1 VRYALVDNSTLTA
14 AQRLLGHI
22 EVDNLYQIDGDI
34 LAFEGLLQAML
45 FYDGIY
51 CIDDYKSEHRLG
63 RQKLF
68 TFVSF
73 LNPKD
78 FNYEKLLR
86 SAQKSTDS
94 VMLRVQ
100 NGEVADEDF
109 RHFFDMLQTHLM
121 FTWDEHDGSNVFL
134 RIRMLEGES
143 GLTIDKYSALHEM
156 ITSQGYA
163 RGSSLEPPKSR
174 FFRRKSRPE
183 RHWDKRVVDDVSLF
197 ASSLNW
203 ISLRT
208 AFYILVA
215 GSTGMEA
222 VLHPIRHAFHLH
234 LAEKFL
240 SIPQSVVEPIVKM
253 VRDGTEAAIRAI
265 TSVSDPV
272 IFQKQI
278 PIFSAYLASRNV
290 PPQAFIDEALHL
302 REEGPFVEARKQLNG
317 LEEIVADHNLGSFV
331 REVNRI
337 QQSVKR
343 TSERLLSEYAVT
355 TPQGV
360 PVSPV
365 LSILNVPLKAKTG
378 LSIPDFG
385 WKLPLPTGLTR
396 LADAYG
402 FKAVFRSVA
411 TDLVS
416 IERLGKLYERIGSAV
431 ARSEYASRRKIE
443 SYKDRSSQETDA
455 SVF

>member
-22 EVDNLYQIDGDI
+22 KVGNLYQIDGDI

-51 CIDDYKSEHRLG
+51 CIDDYKKEHRQN
-63 RQKLF
+63 REKLF

-73 LNPKD
+73 LDPKD
-78 FNYEKLLR
+78 FNYAKLLR
-86 SAQKSTDS
+86 SAQKSTNS
-94 VMLRVQ
+94 VMLRIR

-109 RHFFDMLQTHLM
+109 RRFFDLLRTHLM
-121 FTWDEHDGSNVFL
+121 FTWDSHDGSNSFL
-134 RIRMLEGES
+134 RIRMLEGQS
-143 GLTIDKYSALHEM
+143 GLTIEKYSALHQM
-156 ITSQGYA
+156 IRSQIKA
-163 RGSSLEPPKSR
+163 KSFSLEPPRSR

-183 RHWDKRVVDDVSLF
+183 RYWDKKQVDEVSLF

-234 LAEKFL
+234 LAEKL
-240 SIPQSVVEPIVKM
+240 ISLPHSVVEPVVKM
-253 VRDGTEAAIRAI
+253 LRDGTEATIRAI

-290 PPQAFIDEALHL
+290 APQGFLDAALHL
-302 REEGPFVEARKQLNG
+302 REEGPFVEARQQLNE

-337 QQSVKR
+337 QQSVKK

-365 LSILNVPLKAKTG
+365 ISVLNVPLKAKTG
-378 LSIPDFG
+378 LSIPNFG

-396 LADAYG
+396 FADAFG

-416 IERLGKLYERIGSAV
+416 IERLGKLYERIGSAIV
-431 ARSEYASRRKIE
+431 REEYASRSQIG
-443 SYKDRSSQETDA
+443 SYKDRSPEETDA